1 MSSNSASIQD
11 AQTHASGATAQDG
24 IPLPNFLVV
33 GAAKAGTTSI
43 YQYLDQHPEVYLSP
57 IKETNYFAK
66 DIPLDKIRKDYYK
79 GGALDVGAYVD
90 TDLSERIHIAFVS
103 EWEHYRK
110 LFKNVRSEKAIG
122 EISNSYLHSTVAAR
136 EIKAVDPNMKII
148 MILRDPIKRAFSH
161 YKMTL
166 RVGLVRDSF
175 YEELQ
180 RDYAA
185 AEKGFRVSHLYVEM
199 GQYAAQVQ
207 RYLDHFPREQV
218 KIYLFDD
225 LKADAASVIDD
236 MLRFLGV
243 DPAYGVDT
251 SFQANQ
257 ASVPKNAG
265 LVHFLRKTGI
275 RKLAKNL
282 APRFVGQAAKKVFY
296 KEKDDLKIE
305 QREKDF
311 LRPLFEE
318 DVQALSR
325 MLDRDLSHWLQ

>member
-1 MSSNSASIQD
+1 MSASRVQP
-11 AQTHASGATAQDG
+11 ASRPSAETAG
-24 IPLPNFLVV
+24 PPLPNFLVV
-33 GAAKAGTTSI
+33 GAAKAGTTSL

-79 GGALDVGAYVD
+79 GGELDVAAYVA

-103 EWEHYRK
+103 QWDHYRQ
-110 LFKNVRSEKAIG
+110 LFKNARGEKAIG
-122 EISNSYLHSTVAAR
+122 EISNSYLHSAVAAR
-136 EIKAVDPNMKII
+136 EIHAANPDMKII
-148 MILRDPIKRAFSH
+148 MVLRDPIKRAFSH

-166 RVGLVRDSF
+166 RVGLVKGSF
-175 YEELQ
+175 YEEVQ

-207 RYLDHFPREQV
+207 RYLDVFPREQV
-218 KIYLFDD
+218 RIYLFDD
-225 LKADAASVIDD
+225 LKADAAGVVDD

-243 DPAYGVDT
+243 DTAHGVDT
-251 SFQANQ
+251 SFAANQ

-265 LVHFLRKTGI
+265 LVHFLRKTGL

-296 KEKDDLKIE
+296 KKEDDLTIT

-311 LRPLFEE
+311 LRPLFED
-318 DVQALSR
+318 DVHVLER
-325 MLDRDLSHWLQ
+325 LLDRDLSHWLR